1 MATKQ
6 KSPSRAELSAKKIA
20 FVRDKINEF
29 ALFSEIKKAF
39 AVEFKCRGRSAEPF
53 YTKALA
59 EIRAELGRSLEEHR
73 GNSYAFNSAV
83 AGNTKLPMPVRQ
95 AANREVNKLLGLYAA
110 IKVAPTN
117 IAGVDLPQ
125 DTGRRLTIAELDA
138 ELDRFATGSEPRP
151 V

>member
-1 MATKQ
+1 MASKKLT
-6 KSPSRAELSAKKIA
+6 PRAALSADK
-20 FVRDKINEF
+20 VRLVRGLLNQ
-29 ALFSEIKKAF
+29 AVVYSEIKRAF
-39 AVEFKCRGRSAEPF
+39 AAQYKCKPRSAESF
-53 YTKALA
+53 ITKALA